1 MRWPWRALVYAVV
14 ALCVV
19 TGVFVLERPWV
30 GVGGLAVGAV
40 AVLLWRVLRR
50 YFSFKKWWVYELIGV
65 ALFAALMFAWTN
77 VRWAEPSSSLI
88 PDECNRTLQMMQ

>member
-40 AVLLWRVLRR
+40 AVYDCSWVLYRDGTQLDT
-50 YFSFKKWWVYELIGV
+50 F
-65 ALFAALMFAWTN
+65 
-77 VRWAEPSSSLI
+77 
-88 PDECNRTLQMMQ
+88 